1 MPRFRPH
8 FFPSTKVSEWASGVI
23 TANPGIIPT
32 YAGYF
37 AGGDHGVTTV
47 DRFLFAD
54 DSRTTLSTGLSQGV
68 RIGAGIGNAGVAG
81 YMCGGNT
88 SGAPDVRWDHIDK
101 FLFID
106 DTRSTLDDTL
116 SSTVDGCAGMSN
128 SGTAG
133 YVAGGYDGDAASYTS
148 RVDKIL
154 FSSDSKSTISATLAT
169 ATGSVPA
176 GLSNS
181 GTAGYIGGGHDGSG
195 TDVIDKLTFSGETIA
210 TLSAV
215 LSIARWSMTGVS
227 NSGTAGYAAGG
238 YDPGENWGTVD
249 KLLFSNDTVSTLN
262 ATLTNDVY
270 AQGGM
275 ANSGTAGYI
284 GGGYESGVGDTAVL
298 NKLTFSGETI
308 AALSTGLSSARYN
321 ATGFANSEALI

>member
-1 MPRFRPH
+1 
-8 FFPSTKVSEWASGVI
+8 
-23 TANPGIIPT
+23 
-32 YAGYF
+32 
-37 AGGDHGVTTV
+37 
-47 DRFLFAD
+47 
-54 DSRTTLSTGLSQGV
+54 
-68 RIGAGIGNAGVAG
+68 
-81 YMCGGNT
+81 
-88 SGAPDVRWDHIDK
+88 
-101 FLFID
+101 
-106 DTRSTLDDTL
+106 
-116 SSTVDGCAGMSN
+116 
-128 SGTAG
+128 
-133 YVAGGYDGDAASYTS
+133 
-148 RVDKIL
+148 
-154 FSSDSKSTISATLAT
+154 
-169 ATGSVPA
+169 
-176 GLSNS
+176 
-181 GTAGYIGGGHDGSG
+181 
-195 TDVIDKLTFSGETIA
+195 
-210 TLSAV
+210 
-215 LSIARWSMTGVS
+215 MTGVS